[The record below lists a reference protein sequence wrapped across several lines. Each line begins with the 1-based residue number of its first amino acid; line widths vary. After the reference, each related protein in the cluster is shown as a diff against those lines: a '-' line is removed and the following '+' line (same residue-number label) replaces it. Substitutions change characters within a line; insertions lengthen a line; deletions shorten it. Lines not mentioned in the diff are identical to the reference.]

1 MAVLLVAICI
11 LSNWPTS
18 APAQKQAAFKVSAQV
33 VSGWPRTPAAAQSL
47 EWIRDVEVG
56 QASDFLHVLGFE
68 RQTTDFGH
76 QIAPV
81 PVRSTAFVRQTSPLE
96 AGAINDLEDY
106 LFAPRAP
113 EPAKASS
120 KSDAEAPT
128 SSEES
133 TSEESGDEDSI
144 SLWTWRTCGLPLGGF
159 FLAFLNATVMGV
171 SYGFFLGYMGL
182 DSNVMMSVTAL
193 MKLPQVLLLPFG
205 MMNDC
210 LPICGQNRKPY
221 FLASWV
227 LCGGALLVMSVWPL
241 PPPYYC
247 QFPDGTYDTLSPP
260 CNPSIHKEK
269 NWYVFPMF
277 ILVAGVQM
285 GCVAGEGLLLEYSQ
299 REPLMKRG
307 KMKAE
312 FTIVTMAGSL
322 ASSVVIAFFMN
333 GKEYLGTFDWSL
345 SFNGLMTLC
354 FCISAVLLVVCA
366 CCVHEPRKVER
377 PHLVKSKCLSS
388 VLLFAFISQFFSGI
402 TTTAGPMV
410 RYQWVQVK
418 VLQQQLF
425 QMSGMFVMMLATA
438 AYKVYFLQSCW
449 RRAILIAIVTVTVTD
464 AIPTFLA
471 VFDVIRDQ
479 YFYLGEEV
487 VAAVP
492 TTALALVLNLMVIEL
507 SEPGQEGLC
516 YGLIGTV
523 MHSSQ
528 PVSTAVSNQLSSL
541 FTPSL
546 SKPENYAADL
556 PSFRTTVAW
565 SYVLTYTASM
575 LGACALP
582 LIPRQKADA
591 QRRKRDWKSS
601 ALMTGLVLGVPA
613 VCLPYGVL
621 VILLTSQPETACL
634 RWVGGQGCEA
644 HG

>member
-1 MAVLLVAICI
+1 M
-11 LSNWPTS
+11 T
-18 APAQKQAAFKVSAQV
+18 
-33 VSGWPRTPAAAQSL
+33 
-47 EWIRDVEVG
+47 E
-56 QASDFLHVLGFE
+56 
-68 RQTTDFGH
+68 
-76 QIAPV
+76 
-81 PVRSTAFVRQTSPLE
+81 
-96 AGAINDLEDY
+96 DLEDY

-247 QFPDGTYDTLSPP
+247 QFPDGTYETLSPP

-333 GKEYLGTFDWSL
+333 GKEYLGTFDRSL

-377 PHLVKSKCLSS
+377 PSLKAHLESS
-388 VLLFAFISQFFSGI
+388 WKLACTIGGLRAQGLGSHSLREASLCFS
-402 TTTAGPMV
+402 
-410 RYQWVQVK
+410 
-418 VLQQQLF
+418 
-425 QMSGMFVMMLATA
+425 
-438 AYKVYFLQSCW
+438 
-449 RRAILIAIVTVTVTD
+449 
-464 AIPTFLA
+464 
-471 VFDVIRDQ
+471 
-479 YFYLGEEV
+479 
-487 VAAVP
+487 
-492 TTALALVLNLMVIEL
+492 
-507 SEPGQEGLC
+507 
-516 YGLIGTV
+516 
-523 MHSSQ
+523 
-528 PVSTAVSNQLSSL
+528 
-541 FTPSL
+541 
-546 SKPENYAADL
+546 
-556 PSFRTTVAW
+556 
-565 SYVLTYTASM
+565 
-575 LGACALP
+575 
-582 LIPRQKADA
+582 
-591 QRRKRDWKSS
+591 
-601 ALMTGLVLGVPA
+601 
-613 VCLPYGVL
+613 
-621 VILLTSQPETACL
+621 
-634 RWVGGQGCEA
+634 
-644 HG
+644 